1 MSAAKNQTPL
11 NSNDSA
17 NEIGSMSYEQAFK
30 ALEQIVASMESG
42 QLSLEDSLAAYSR
55 GNILL
60 EHCQKSLAAVEQ
72 QVKILNERQQL
83 TPFSQGDE

>member
-11 NSNDSA
+11 NLNDNAAELS
-17 NEIGSMSYEQAFK
+17 SLSYEQAFK

-42 QLSLEDSLAAYSR
+42 QLSLEDALDAYKR
-55 GNILL
+55 GNMLL